1 MTRLLFQAEGLP
13 ASYHCLKV
21 PTGLLSFSRSLAL
34 EASGIGVAPRLI
46 YMPHLDMP
54 AYSKSIHNSVHVCV
68 CIYMMCYDV
77 TFVIYLAEFLPN

>member
-34 EASGIGVAPRLI
+34 EASGIGVAPRLAL
-46 YMPHLDMP
+46 YKLV
-54 AYSKSIHNSVHVCV
+54 NSEYNTLY
-68 CIYMMCYDV
+68 I
-77 TFVIYLAEFLPN
+77 